1 MPRGLAGATSTPPEP
16 KNQAKSNCEGYL
28 DVSRAQ
34 TPGHEVS
41 QQSRVAGGGQERAGL
56 DEGEVVCCEA
66 AQPQRMP

>member
-1 MPRGLAGATSTPPEP
+1 MSTR
-16 KNQAKSNCEGYL
+16 EGYL

-41 QQSRVAGGGQERAGL
+41 QLSRVAGGGQERAGL
-56 DEGEVVCCEA
+56 GEGEVVCCEA